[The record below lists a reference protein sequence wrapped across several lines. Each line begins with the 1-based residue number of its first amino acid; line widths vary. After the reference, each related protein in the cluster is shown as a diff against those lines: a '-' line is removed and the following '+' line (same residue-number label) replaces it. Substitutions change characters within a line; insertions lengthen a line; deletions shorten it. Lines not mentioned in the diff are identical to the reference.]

1 MSLKELEKELVSEKQ
16 WFLKGEVKGNDRP
29 NDSLIEIP
37 NIEFLKPKKKEID
50 AELID
55 EETGDVVYDDL
66 EQEFKKI
73 VLYRIKQ
80 QLFDNDIFKKEKIE
94 LSDDFIDTNLNAEL
108 DTLAIKSDKALTE
121 EYANDYAINSNFN
134 TINVKKT
141 EELAEKLWKKLNV
154 LLNEFVVYNE

>member
-1 MSLKELEKELVSEKQ
+1 MSLKELERELVSEKQ
-16 WFLKGEVKGNDRP
+16 WFLKGEVKSGDRP
-29 NDSLIEIP
+29 NDSLIDIP
-37 NIEFLKPKKKEID
+37 NIEFSIPKKKKID

-66 EQEFKKI
+66 EEEFKKI
-73 VLYRIKQ
+73 VLYRIKH
-80 QLFDNDIFKKEKIE
+80 QLFDNDLFNNEKIE

-108 DTLAIKSDKALTE
+108 DTLAAKTNKSLTE
-121 EYANDYAINSNFN
+121 EYATDYAIDSNFN
-134 TINVKKT
+134 TVNIQKT